1 MNEEMIGEAIRVMF
15 ASLGCTA
22 LGILAIFVILTLIR
36 RHKAKKKGESE
47 NEKGSIN

>member
-1 MNEEMIGEAIRVMF
+1 MNNPIATVF

-36 RHKAKKKGESE
+36 RHKAKKKGGKRER
-47 NEKGSIN
+47 